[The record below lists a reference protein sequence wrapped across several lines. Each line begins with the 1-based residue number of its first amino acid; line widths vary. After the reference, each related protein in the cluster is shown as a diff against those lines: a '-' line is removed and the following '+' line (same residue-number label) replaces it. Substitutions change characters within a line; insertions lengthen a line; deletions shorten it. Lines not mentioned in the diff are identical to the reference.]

1 MANIR
6 PRERS
11 AIIQS
16 LRAGVTPRI
25 GLEYIQVGRVNEVK
39 ALIEDLDN
47 IEQGGSAFRII
58 IGDFGAGKSFFL
70 QLIRY
75 IALEKG
81 MVVINA
87 DMSPDRRLFASN
99 GQARNLY
106 KELARNLAT
115 RAHPEGNAMIPL
127 VEKFITEQRRVA
139 DAEGKDVERVIKDK
153 LNSLSELVDG
163 YDFAQVI
170 ATYWKAYNEGNEDLK
185 NNVIRYL
192 RGEYTSRADARR
204 DLGVRAIVEDNNVY
218 DHIKLLAR
226 FVTQAGY
233 KGLLVNLDE
242 VVNLYKLP
250 SQRARSSNYEQVL
263 RILNDCLQGSAESLG
278 FLLGGTPEFL
288 MDQRKG
294 LYSYEALH
302 SSLAE
307 NTFAQIANVVDY
319 HSPILMLQN
328 LSPEEIYV
336 LLCNIRNVFAGG
348 NKDKYILPD
357 EALKAF
363 LEHCSKNI
371 GDAYFRTP
379 RNTIKAFV
387 DLLSIVEQNPDLS
400 WQSLI
405 GNIKIDS
412 ETDNSLVTIAD
423 DDKLTET
430 VIKKEDDNSSKADDN
445 ADDDELTSFTL

>member
-204 DLGVRAIVEDNNVY
+204 DLGVRATVEDNNVY

-302 SSLAE
+302 SRLAE